1 MIQRRIRYNCKIKSN
16 HISFLQ
22 TYFQREQLRMVVVLM
37 KMVGKDPFVQEN
49 TNAVQQKIID
59 KVRDQVIDRY
69 YEHSMSY
76 FTKMFKEWRR
86 VQKEH
91 QEASPKKGAEAEIKV
106 GDESIGN
113 AMSKFFSKKIWH
125 FSEVN
130 YQIQL
135 TPE

>member
-1 MIQRRIRYNCKIKSN
+1 M
-16 HISFLQ
+16 
-22 TYFQREQLRMVVVLM
+22 
-37 KMVGKDPFVQEN
+37 
-49 TNAVQQKIID
+49 QQKIID
-59 KVRDQVIDRY
+59 KVRDQVIDGY
-69 YEHSMSY
+69 YEQSMSY

-91 QEASPKKGAEAEIKV
+91 QGDSQRKGAEAEIKV
-106 GDESIGN
+106 ADESIGN
-113 AMSKFFSKKIWH
+113 AMSKFISKKIWH